1 EINRGSIIDA
11 YELTTTGKLIHVGR
25 NFPKNTHG
33 LLITDFYEN
42 TLRKLENH

>member
-1 EINRGSIIDA
+1 MVIDR
-11 YELTTTGKLIHVGR
+11 YMLTTTGNIINVDR

-42 TLRKLENH
+42 TLQKIANENP